1 MCCYFF
7 QPEKAQGKRK
17 KRAKKDADAPKR
29 PMSAYMLWLG
39 EVREQLKQENPG
51 ISVTELSKVAGER
64 WKQIDDKT
72 VSFTQGCLV
81 ISERILRRNCGDS
94 KERWWLNGYQ
104 VGFYTENFGLNPCGR
119 GAVFII
125 LSNVFYLTIIVP
137 LSTQEYKGHER
148 TVRDNLIKC

>member
-1 MCCYFF
+1 MFNRTRDKSSRRLSTQANLTFVVCCCFF

-81 ISERILRRNCGDS
+81 ISQRILRRN
-94 KERWWLNGYQ
+94 W
-104 VGFYTENFGLNPCGR
+104 
-119 GAVFII
+119 
-125 LSNVFYLTIIVP
+125 
-137 LSTQEYKGHER
+137 
-148 TVRDNLIKC
+148 